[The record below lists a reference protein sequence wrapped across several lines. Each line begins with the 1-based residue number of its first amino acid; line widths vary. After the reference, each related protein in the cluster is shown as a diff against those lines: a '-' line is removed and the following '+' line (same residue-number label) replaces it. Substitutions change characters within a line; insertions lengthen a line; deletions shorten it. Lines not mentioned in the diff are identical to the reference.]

1 MDESATHRSGLNC
14 SRVRPDR
21 NNLGLPPDP
30 SALAR
35 RVVSSHRTCLS
46 HSSNRDDRTLPR
58 LGRHS
63 RQNRQRKQDSTHL
76 PPGAGNRILGLPI
89 PEEPGRV
96 CSRRVSDGALLLELY
111 PRLRCNGHSV
121 KQTVWPSD
129 RWILDGSVARLRLRN
144 SYRRYSVS
152 VPSRQLSIPPWCSLW
167 LCGHPRGIVCSKRR
181 PDPEEIFGHF
191 ERLLGT
197 IETEEHRDSLST
209 LHNCP
214 SLNVGIQQLLHSL
227 PCRRSKRVPADSRAS
242 GHGNNSAWSLC
253 VSPSR
258 AAKRQGGEKTNLYP
272 RCSRICSIL
281 HDPVLRHECRNCHCS
296 LDFANLS
303 TSAVSLNR
311 VNVRLHFWGRSRQ
324 RTRLA
329 RIRNQPRRWTGT
341 LGWRFDRRC
350 GPAPSSHRLLTGRCS
365 RIGCILSDFAEGE
378 AENHNSRFDASQD
391 MMTCS
396 QATLYMS
403 QLRSLKLMSL

>member
-1 MDESATHRSGLNC
+1 
-14 SRVRPDR
+14 
-21 NNLGLPPDP
+21 PPNP

-58 LGRHS
+58 LGRYS
-63 RQNRQRKQDSTHL
+63 RQNGQRKLDSANFSTS
-76 PPGAGNRILGLPI
+76 ARSRILGLPI
-89 PEEPGRV
+89 SKEPGRV
-96 CSRRVSDGALLLELY
+96 CSCRIFDGTLLLQLH

-121 KQTVWPSD
+121 QQTVWPSD

-144 SYRRYSVS
+144 SRRRYSVS
-152 VPSRQLSIPPWCSLW
+152 VSSGQLSIPTWCSLW

-181 PDPEEIFGHF
+181 PDSEEIFGHF
-191 ERLLGT
+191 QRLLGT

-209 LHNCP
+209 LYNC
-214 SLNVGIQQLLHSL
+214 SGLNVGIQQLLHSL

-242 GHGNNSAWSLC
+242 GHRNNSAWSLC

-258 AAKRQGGEKTNLYP
+258 AAQRQGGEKTRLHA
-272 RCSRICSIL
+272 RCGRIRSIL
-281 HDPVLRHECRNCHCS
+281 HNSILRHECRNCHCS
-296 LDFANLS
+296 LDLANLS

-311 VNVRLHFWGRSRQ
+311 ANVRLHLWGRSRQ

-329 RIRNQPRRWTGT
+329 RIRNQPRRRTGT

-350 GPAPSSHRLLTGRCS
+350 GPAPSSHRLLTSRRS

-378 AENHNSRFDASQD
+378 AENHKSGSGASSD
-391 MMTCS
+391 VMTCS
-396 QATLYMS
+396 QATL
-403 QLRSLKLMSL
+403 